1 MQNAFLFP
9 KKSDSIVESKGQQ
22 YQSFEG
28 KRRKAA
34 MAKKPIERLHEL
46 LASIDI
52 CRFIRI
58 NWLLSPM
65 INARSAKLR
74 LFNFNY
80 YQVRQLIDSL
90 QDPVKKATCLFLA
103 DDLFGCMRICQQCRS
118 LYLK

>member
-9 KKSDSIVESKGQQ
+9 KKSNSIAESKGQR

-28 KRRKAA
+28 KRKKAA
-34 MAKKPIERLHEL
+34 MAKKPIERLNEL
-46 LASIDI
+46 LVNIDI

-65 INARSAKLR
+65 INARSVKLR

-80 YQVRQLIDSL
+80 YQVRQLIDNL
-90 QDPVKKATCLFLA
+90 EDPVKKAICLFLA
-103 DDLFGCMRICQQCRS
+103 DDLFECMKICQQCRS
-118 LYLK
+118 IYLK